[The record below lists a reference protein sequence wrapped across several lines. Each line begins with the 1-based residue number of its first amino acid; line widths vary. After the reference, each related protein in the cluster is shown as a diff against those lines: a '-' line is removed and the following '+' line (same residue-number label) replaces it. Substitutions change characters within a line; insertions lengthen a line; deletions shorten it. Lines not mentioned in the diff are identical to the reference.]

1 MDIQE
6 RTVNMKDLSVKLTIP
21 AHAEY
26 LHIVR
31 LTLFGIA
38 TKVGFS
44 FEEIEDMK
52 VAVGE
57 ACNNVILHAYKKGQP
72 GILELIFENIEK
84 GLSIHIK
91 DEGGSFDFA
100 KTAQKA
106 RSHHDKSLGETAV
119 GGLGIYMMHALMDE
133 VKVISDQG
141 TEVILTKRLSRKE
154 EIA

>member
-1 MDIQE
+1 
-6 RTVNMKDLSVKLTIP
+6 MKNLSVSLSIP
-21 AHAEY
+21 ADADY
-26 LHIVR
+26 LHIMR

-38 TKVGFS
+38 TKIGFS

-57 ACNNVILHAYKKGQP
+57 ACNNVILHAYKKEQS
-72 GILELIFENIEK
+72 GILELIFEMVEQ

-91 DEGGSFDFA
+91 DKGHSFDSV
-100 KTAQKA
+100 KTAL
-106 RSHHDKSLGETAV
+106 RVNSHHNKSLGETEV
-119 GGLGIYMMHALMDE
+119 GGLGIFMMHALMDN
-133 VKVISDQG
+133 VQVITDQG

>member
-1 MDIQE
+1 
-6 RTVNMKDLSVKLTIP
+6 MKNLSVSLSIP
-21 AHAEY
+21 ADADY

-38 TKVGFS
+38 TKIGFS

-57 ACNNVILHAYKKGQP
+57 ACNNVILHAYKEKQFGR
-72 GILELIFENIEK
+72 LELTFEMVEK

-91 DEGGSFDFA
+91 DEGHSFDFA
-100 KTAQKA
+100 KTTLKA
-106 RSHHDKSLGETAV
+106 TSHHDKSLGETGV
-119 GGLGIYMMHALMDE
+119 GGLGIFMMHALMD
-133 VKVISDQG
+133 KVQVITDQG